1 MKELVDCG
9 CNGICNADIDL
20 SDDNGYRYVLEEL
33 KATRA
38 HIDEIINVIEMR
50 MKKDAIIDKV
60 LDTEY
65 EDEDAKVSVKNSDK
79 ETVLDALIKAIAI
92 QNAMNGPI
100 NKQRIVS
107 PWWSI
112 YPSNINTWF

>member
-9 CNGICNADIDL
+9 CNGTCNADIDL

-65 EDEDAKVSVKNSDK
+65 ENEDTKVSIKNSDK
-79 ETVLDALIKAIAI
+79 EAALDALIKAIAI
-92 QNAMNGPI
+92 KNAMNGPI
-100 NKQRIVS
+100 NKQRVVS

-112 YPSNINTWF
+112 YPGIINTWY

>member
-9 CNGICNADIDL
+9 CNGACNADIDF

-60 LDTEY
+60 MATG
-65 EDEDAKVSVKNSDK
+65 EDALFI
-79 ETVLDALIKAIAI
+79 EE
-92 QNAMNGPI
+92 
-100 NKQRIVS
+100 
-107 PWWSI
+107 
-112 YPSNINTWF
+112 NINEAVYEVEKNAFSCGFALCLELISGRLMGGMVNE

>member
-9 CNGICNADIDL
+9 CNGACNADIDF

-65 EDEDAKVSVKNSDK
+65 EDEDAKASVKNSDK
-79 ETVLDALIKAIAI
+79 ETVLDELIKAIAI
-92 QNAMNGPI
+92 QNAMNSPT
-100 NKQRIVS
+100 NKQRVVS
-107 PWWSI
+107 PWWHI